1 MVRLARI
8 NDRLLL
14 RGDRRPQGPLSA
26 SQAAAYYRPMTIVHY
41 DYKPKRQRKPVVEFP
56 CGRIVAA
63 RKPKPRHYGEIRY
76 GVPDEAQR
84 TALIAEFIERTLKPQ
99 G

>member
-1 MVRLARI
+1 
-8 NDRLLL
+8 
-14 RGDRRPQGPLSA
+14 
-26 SQAAAYYRPMTIVHY
+26 MTIVYY
-41 DYKPKRQRKPVVEFP
+41 DYKPKRAGRQKHTVDFP
-56 CGRIVAA
+56 CGRIVSA

-84 TALIAEFIERTLKPQ
+84 TALIAEFIERALKPQ